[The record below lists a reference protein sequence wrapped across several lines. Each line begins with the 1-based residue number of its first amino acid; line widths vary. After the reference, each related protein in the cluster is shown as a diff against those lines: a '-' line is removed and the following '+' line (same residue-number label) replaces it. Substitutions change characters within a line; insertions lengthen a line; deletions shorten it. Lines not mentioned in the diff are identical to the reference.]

1 MGSIPCVD
9 WASLAQDFVSWPLQT
24 KEVSFR
30 MQSLKWF
37 VEFLYNEPLLNNV
50 SFFLEI
56 LQIWGRNQSWQW
68 SGDWWA
74 FGWWNNC
81 IHFKALS
88 AQTSASYH
96 FERSGVQLFWKF
108 GKKNPRHSQLPSN
121 SLKVVGY
128 FYFKMIICIYL
139 GFLSIFFNVQWLW
152 PTKYW
157 IHFLP
162 CFCGHGTKYV
172 AKVVNFLHMASPHH
186 VRIILI

>member
-1 MGSIPCVD
+1 MQQERSLFVLWGPSRVSIGRHLPRIL
-9 WASLAQDFVSWPLQT
+9 SLDFCKQKKWV
-24 KEVSFR
+24 FR
-30 MQSLKWF
+30 CRVRSDLLNF
-37 VEFLYNEPLLNNV
+37 FLYNEPRLNNV

-81 IHFKALS
+81 IYFKALS

-108 GKKNPRHSQLPSN
+108 GEKNPRHSQLPSN

-128 FYFKMIICIYL
+128 FYFKMIRYL
-139 GFLSIFFNVQWLW
+139 HLSLLRIRGGWSTLNVQRL
-152 PTKYW
+152 K
-157 IHFLP
+157 
-162 CFCGHGTKYV
+162 
-172 AKVVNFLHMASPHH
+172 
-186 VRIILI
+186 